1 MPMYNEIEYS
11 YNYFDTSGSLW
22 QFKSDEIVDNANV
35 DVANFSSFQYKSTL
49 VGNAKNVG
57 DLKGVKIAVTLK
69 YLSNFWRSLEML
81 LINCRVELSL
91 KLIENHMLA
100 TSVDAANK
108 AIANADKA
116 TFETK
121 DAKLYVPVVT

>member
-1 MPMYNEIEYS
+1 
-11 YNYFDTSGSLW
+11 
-22 QFKSDEIVDNANV
+22 
-35 DVANFSSFQYKSTL
+35 
-49 VGNAKNVG
+49 
-57 DLKGVKIAVTLK
+57 
-69 YLSNFWRSLEML
+69 
-81 LINCRVELSL
+81 
-91 KLIENHMLA
+91 MLA